1 MQPVMFNPGDLVN
14 LVDGRQ
20 GIVQQMSDDG
30 GVIVEVDGMTEEIG
44 LDSIID
50 NMSKIQT
57 QNEDSSTDGDS
68 KVLENVPE
76 KTLES
81 VVASLPKRNDGTI
94 DYKAMTPQQQYEYTS
109 LSESPQTALEDLR
122 ADIENKRSEVSK
134 SESQIEK
141 ASGGERASLR
151 DEIRV
156 KKQELA
162 DLEAFY
168 QTVAPDAEVL
178 PKEMLFYQKVLLH
191 PRRKFRLTKSQ
202 IFQNHLFPWTRLV
215 ILFII
220 RRKSVIL

>member
-1 MQPVMFNPGDLVN
+1 
-14 LVDGRQ
+14 
-20 GIVQQMSDDG
+20 MSDDG

-50 NMSKIQT
+50 NMSKNQT

-68 KVLENVPE
+68 RVLENVPE

-109 LSESPQTALEDLR
+109 LSESPQMALEDLR
-122 ADIENKRSEVSK
+122 ADIENKRSEISK
-134 SESQIEK
+134 SESRIEK

-156 KKQELA
+156 KNRNWQIWKRFTGLSRQMWI
-162 DLEAFY
+162 
-168 QTVAPDAEVL
+168 VL
-178 PKEMLFYQKVLLH
+178 PKKMLFYQH

-202 IFQNHLFPWTRLV
+202 ILQNHLFPWTRLV

-220 RRKSVIL
+220 RRKLVIL